1 MNEVYLAVYG
11 DKVTISES
19 LFISVFSMIV
29 VFFVLLIISYLID
42 ATALLLKKKN
52 NNNNELVVKSE
63 TQTLS
68 KNDNGVNVAII
79 AAAIASYMGSSFD
92 SIKIKKIRK
101 IERSNSQWSFRS
113 ILNQINKV

>member
-52 NNNNELVVKSE
+52 NNNELVVKSE
-63 TQTLS
+63 TKTLS

-92 SIKIKKIRK
+92 NIKIKKIRK
-101 IERSNSQWSFRS
+101 IERPNSQWSFRS

>member
-42 ATALLLKKKN
+42 ATALLLKKK